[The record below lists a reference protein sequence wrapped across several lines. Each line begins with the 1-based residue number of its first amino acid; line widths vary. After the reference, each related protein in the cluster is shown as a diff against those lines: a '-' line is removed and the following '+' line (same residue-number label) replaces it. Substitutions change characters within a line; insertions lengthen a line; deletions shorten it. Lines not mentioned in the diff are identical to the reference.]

1 MVGWV
6 KHGSSVWMVRCANQS
21 RSACRVVKGSTPC
34 VTHHFAGG
42 SLHAPTPVRVFRSF
56 AKQPIFPKKR
66 DLPAIIR
73 QFLAY
78 PHSNKS
84 LYVSRNSK
92 NHNSLAPLQ
101 GWVRGANR
109 RRNGGLRT
117 ESNP

>member
-1 MVGWV
+1 SATPHVACGGLVSATLSQGPAATAAIAGARQRTVRKTARMNRCIFRLQGRVG
-6 KHGSSVWMVRCANQS
+6 GA
-21 RSACRVVKGSTPC
+21 
-34 VTHHFAGG
+34 
-42 SLHAPTPVRVFRSF
+42 TPVRVFRSF

-101 GWVRGANR
+101 GWLN
-109 RRNGGLRT
+109 
-117 ESNP
+117 